1 MGKKTLLTQIESHLK
16 QLNLHFEKEEGN
28 NSFSLSF
35 DMENTQIDVRI
46 TCDTEVD
53 RTFLSGFS
61 TIKVPKEKRPSILE
75 KINQIHW
82 EDYWNAHLLINDET
96 KSIMSYAVL
105 YAFEGLDYEVFKET
119 LGDITNI
126 IDAHFKELMQIIV
139 NPDLCEMAMKM
150 QGNDNLAN

>member
-53 RTFLSGFS
+53 RAFLSGFS
-61 TIKVPKEKRPSILE
+61 TIKVPKEKRLTVLE

-82 EDYWNAHLLINDET
+82 EDYWNAHLLINEET
-96 KSIMSYAVL
+96 KNIMSYAVL

-119 LGDITNI
+119 LCDITNI

-150 QGNDNLAN
+150 QGNDTLAN